1 MYLSSKHQ
9 STGDLGGMRYPN
21 RLLSKNLPLCTCNY
35 PFYSAYNSLNHR
47 VNFGQFKL
55 CTDIEKNP
63 GPSVYVDAT
72 KTINAPYCQGNVTVF
87 GENAGQ
93 QCVAMSL
100 CALIYSKITKIT
112 SLDDMTQIMIVD
124 IQLYSSLSL
133 LARQSILML

>member
-9 STGDLGGMRYPN
+9 SIDDLGGMRYPN

-35 PFYSAYNSLNHR
+35 PFYNAYNSLNHQLILA
-47 VNFGQFKL
+47 NFKL

-63 GPSVYVDAT
+63 GLSVYLDAT

-100 CALIYSKITKIT
+100 FALIYSKITKIT
-112 SLDDMTQIMIVD
+112 SVHDMTQIMIVG
-124 IQLYSSLSL
+124 I
-133 LARQSILML
+133 